1 MAAYNI
7 KRAEMDYKVQILSEN
22 AKVISVY
29 PMSASLT
36 EGTAVTMSTAGWA
49 AVTTETRR
57 GGIVVSGTEDSSI
70 GNPTGNPMTGSGKP
84 IVVVGDAIIRL
95 HKDCVTAA
103 SLVVN
108 AEVSYVDGKVAV
120 AANASSAVGY
130 VLEVGP
136 NGDYF
141 VIVLY

>member
-7 KRAEMDYKVQILSEN
+7 KRAEMDYKVQILSET
-22 AKVISVY
+22 AKTVSVY
-29 PMSASLT
+29 PMGADVT
-36 EGTAVTMSTAGWA
+36 EGTAVTMSTGGWIA
-49 AVTTETRR
+49 TTTETKR

-84 IVVVGDAIIRL
+84 IVVVGDAIVRL

-108 AEVSYVDGKVAV
+108 SEVSYVAGKVAV
-120 AANASSAVGY
+120 ATDASSAVGY